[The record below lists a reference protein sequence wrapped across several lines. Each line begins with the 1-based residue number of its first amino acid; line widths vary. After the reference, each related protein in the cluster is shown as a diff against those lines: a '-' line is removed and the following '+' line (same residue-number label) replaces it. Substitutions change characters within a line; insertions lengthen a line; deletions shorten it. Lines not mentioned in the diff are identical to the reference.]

1 MGKIPT
7 ECRIQQK
14 MPADAGVFL
23 RSRRYF
29 PPFLDKCFPK
39 IYNTGMKYIELTVH
53 TTSEASELVAD
64 VMWQYTEGGVAVS
77 DSRDVVALVKG
88 ENGVF

>member
-1 MGKIPT
+1 
-7 ECRIQQK
+7 
-14 MPADAGVFL
+14 
-23 RSRRYF
+23 
-29 PPFLDKCFPK
+29 
-39 IYNTGMKYIELTVH
+39 MKYIELTVH

-88 ENGVF
+88 ENFIDERQFLVLKLLSYVLSYEFGICPQEIDIYHKKFFSLCL